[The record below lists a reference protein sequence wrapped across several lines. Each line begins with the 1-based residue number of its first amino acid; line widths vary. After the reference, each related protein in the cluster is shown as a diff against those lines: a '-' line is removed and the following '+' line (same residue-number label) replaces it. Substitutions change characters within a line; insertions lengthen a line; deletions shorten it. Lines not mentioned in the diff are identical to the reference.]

1 VEGVGEAVVAV
12 GEAVVAVGEAVAAVG
27 EAASVGAAAEA
38 GYRVA
43 AVDLAA
49 AGAFLVAQR

>member
-1 VEGVGEAVVAV
+1 VEGA

-27 EAASVGAAAEA
+27 EAASVGAAVEA

-43 AVDLAA
+43 AVDLPA
-49 AGAFLVAQR
+49 AGASLVAQR